1 MSAAN
6 GALDHVKSL
15 LYPTP
20 ATDWVSMAAVSKGE
34 YGVPAGMVFGYP
46 CRSDGNGNFAVVDSL
61 SFDAFGK
68 AKIEL
73 TLKELQEERDLVK
86 EQQLI
91 G

>member
-6 GALDHVKSL
+6 GALDHVKNL
-15 LYPTP
+15 LRPTP
-20 ATDWVSMAAVSKGE
+20 VTDWVSMATVSKGE
-34 YGVPAGMVFGYP
+34 YGVPAGLVFGYP
-46 CRSDGNGNFAVVDSL
+46 CRSDGKGNFTVVDGL

-68 AKIEL
+68 AKIET
-73 TLKELQEERDLVK
+73 TLKELQEEKDSVK